1 MRGDI
6 TDIEGVKPPIVTN
19 LLPHYNRSLNAGLCY
34 FSTIVTASFN
44 FISSKAVYLVVLRDI
59 FYMAYWSNGINHSSL
74 PDNKLKQNKQQAY
87 K

>member
-19 LLPHYNRSLNAGLCY
+19 LLPHYNRSLNDGLFY

-44 FISSKAVYLVVLRDI
+44 LFSCKAVYLVVLRD
-59 FYMAYWSNGINHSSL
+59 FLYGL
-74 PDNKLKQNKQQAY
+74 LV
-87 K
+87 